1 MAADAILTRDQL
13 IAQRRQALAQTPPI
27 LPLDWNATF
36 ILSPFGDATPR
47 MNNYDQLVIADVT
60 CFNDFIAGNGM
71 RVSLYLLEEL
81 QYFDFA
87 FSGGQWYWLE
97 SQPGQE
103 PTNYAGPFPTSLQP
117 LNVGLLAQAVYGGQW
132 AVAGTLTD
140 GWVVP
145 TQNVQP
151 QHGNW
156 YSLRSEDRILWR
168 VLNVDSNNPLNVP
181 ILGAYFMA
189 NVSNYTPLPAYL
201 LPPPFV
207 KMLREGKGRAVAG
220 AQSPLVT
227 QRDIQSAM
235 ANPIFSA
242 SCTLQQIQAL
252 VPGITPLPTP
262 MPPLPAWTDQ
272 VYIRGWT
279 LGGDYFPYY
288 TQVWYD
294 YTIPCQRSEFIGF
307 GNNVGQNTYNDRQ
320 DTVLYANYTNNPVY
334 QWQGPPISA
343 WQFNCCNPQLQGVGV
358 PVPNFLQAANGTI
371 KATITG
377 NPSFGL
383 AADETLLITRATMP
397 RDPDPD
403 PILSVFWLWF
413 TADSTGVFFS
423 ECNYVDPLDHE
434 LFTIDYDYF
443 ERNASNRIN
452 SSTFGDPCAQANA
465 PACPTSSAR
474 MAAQKGNGRR
484 PFAVTAKKT

>member
-1 MAADAILTRDQL
+1 MAADAILTPDQL

-36 ILSPFGDATPR
+36 ILSPFGDATPP

-168 VLNVDSNNPLNVP
+168 VLNVDLNNPLNVP
-181 ILGAYFMA
+181 ILGAYFMV

-207 KMLREGKGRAVAG
+207 KMLREGKGKAVAG

-227 QRDIQSAM
+227 QRDIQNAM

-252 VPGITPLPTP
+252 VPGITPPPTP

-343 WQFNCCNPQLQGVGV
+343 LAIQL
-358 PVPNFLQAANGTI
+358 LQS
-371 KATITG
+371 AT
-377 NPSFGL
+377 
-383 AADETLLITRATMP
+383 P
-397 RDPDPD
+397 R
-403 PILSVFWLWF
+403 
-413 TADSTGVFFS
+413 
-423 ECNYVDPLDHE
+423 
-434 LFTIDYDYF
+434 
-443 ERNASNRIN
+443 R
-452 SSTFGDPCAQANA
+452 
-465 PACPTSSAR
+465 
-474 MAAQKGNGRR
+474 RR
-484 PFAVTAKKT
+484 PGSEFPPGRQRHHQGHHHRQSELRACCGRDFADHPRHDAARPRPGPDSLGFLAVVHRRFDGRVLLRVQLCRSGRP